1 MVGWSDLPADL
12 SDIAK
17 IARVSAALP
26 AGVPIISSDLVRTI
40 ATADALATGR
50 DRLSHDPDL
59 REMHFGAWEQR
70 AFAEIEAEDPDRIAA
85 FWSEPGAVRPPGGES
100 WFDLTARVNRA
111 VNRLLALER
120 PLVVVAHFGVIL
132 TQIERVTGI
141 STEEAFGHRIEPFS
155 ITTLRYGDAPQAV
168 RINHEP

>member
-12 SDIAK
+12 SDTAK

-26 AGVPIISSDLVRTI
+26 AGVPIISSDLIRTI

-70 AFAEIEAEDPDRIAA
+70 AFAEIEAEDPERIAA
-85 FWSEPGAVRPPGGES
+85 F

-111 VNRLLALER
+111 VDRLLALER

-141 STEEAFGHRIEPFS
+141 STEEAFGHWIEPLS
-155 ITTLRYGDAPQAV
+155 ITTLRYGATPEAV
-168 RINHEP
+168 QINHEP